1 MFGRDLEEASFRYRI
16 HLLGQRRLSKGGLYK
31 GFSDGVPAILE
42 DGACVIFDSLVF
54 GIQKQ
59 KDGNDFLRPHLV
71 MRRFFCI
78 GRFRQNIRETERSID
93 ILGGQPFQRAYVQQF
108 PCIALE

>member
-71 MRRFFCI
+71 MRRFFASVDFDRI
-78 GRFRQNIRETERSID
+78 SAKRSE
-93 ILGGQPFQRAYVQQF
+93 
-108 PCIALE
+108 ALISLAGNPSKGLMSSSFLA